1 MDPEWIVG
9 LVVTL
14 LLGLGGI
21 AGTLFAGFR
30 QTDTAI
36 RVAKLSIDGQL
47 AGAREERQQRRLE
60 AAYTEL
66 LIRLTVVR
74 DWANAVYPM
83 WTSTAGEYTMPPLP
97 PASDKER
104 TEAIVTATW
113 SPRVQELMHR
123 WDTVVGKIK
132 RTGET
137 ITLGLRAESTGR
149 ESSLD
154 SADHLARLPELRQ
167 ELNRADRAIRQQVSR
182 ELRGEDDGHIR
193 PEGHNLT

>member
-1 MDPEWIVG
+1 VG

-21 AGTLFAGFR
+21 AGTLIAGFR

-74 DWANAVYPM
+74 NWANAVYPRAM
-83 WTSTAGEYTMPPLP
+83 I
-97 PASDKER
+97 R
-104 TEAIVTATW
+104 TCGW
-113 SPRVQELMHR
+113 PRPGDVKGR
-123 WDTVVGKIK
+123 TFPRKI
-132 RTGET
+132 
-137 ITLGLRAESTGR
+137 
-149 ESSLD
+149 
-154 SADHLARLPELRQ
+154 
-167 ELNRADRAIRQQVSR
+167 
-182 ELRGEDDGHIR
+182 
-193 PEGHNLT
+193 